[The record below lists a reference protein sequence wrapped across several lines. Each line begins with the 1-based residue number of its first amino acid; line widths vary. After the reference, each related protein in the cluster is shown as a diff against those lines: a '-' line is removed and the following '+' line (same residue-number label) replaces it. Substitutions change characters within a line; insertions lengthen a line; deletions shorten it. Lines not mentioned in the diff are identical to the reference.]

1 MKASFYT
8 LGCKLN
14 QMETE
19 ALASSFRG
27 QGFLIVKSN
36 ENADLFLLNSCTVT
50 SKSDQKS
57 RKWLRRVSREN
68 PEALVIATGCYAQ
81 LDPEILKST
90 GKNVVVID
98 QHKKD
103 LLLDFPLFIRET
115 EGIAKFKN
123 LKFNEKVRLFSQ
135 FLKSNSAHREDRF
148 RYEINNYYF
157 HSRAFLKIQD
167 GCDYNCTYCRIP
179 LARGPSV
186 SLNSGH
192 IVNHIRELEKNG
204 YREVVFTGVNI
215 ASYSSEGC
223 DFKCLLKKILSS
235 NVSIR
240 MRISSLEPEKIDREL
255 ANILSDPRI
264 CSHFHIPVQSG
275 SNRILKLMK
284 RRYNRD
290 RIYSS
295 VAMLRETKE
304 NPFIAA
310 DIIAGFPGEGVNDFM
325 DSYNLLDEL
334 AFSRLH
340 VFPYSPRP
348 GTEAVFFK
356 NRVPERERDERV
368 HSLLKLSEKLF
379 LNYAALWEGKEAEIV
394 VESMD
399 NSGISGITS
408 NYLPVKVNKSTGKPW
423 PEAVR
428 KRSLVRVK
436 ILKAGEICKGE
447 LINSR

>member
-90 GKNVVVID
+90 GENVVAVD

-123 LKFNEKVRLFSQ
+123 LKFNEKAELFSQ
-135 FLKSNSAHREDRF
+135 FLESNSGHREDRF
-148 RYEINNYYF
+148 RYEINSYSF

-167 GCDYNCTYCRIP
+167 GCDYNCTYCRVP

-215 ASYSSEGC
+215 ASYFSEGC
-223 DFKCLLKKILSS
+223 DFKCLLREILSS
-235 NVSIR
+235 DISIR

-275 SNRILKLMK
+275 SNRILNLMK

-295 VAMLRETKE
+295 VGLLRKAKE

-310 DIIAGFPGEGVNDFM
+310 DIIAGFPGEGSNDFM
-325 DSYNLLDEL
+325 DSYSLINRL

-348 GTEAVFFK
+348 GTEAVFLK
-356 NRVPERERDERV
+356 DRVPERERDERV

-423 PEAVR
+423 PETVR

-436 ILKAGEICKGE
+436 ILKAGEICEGE